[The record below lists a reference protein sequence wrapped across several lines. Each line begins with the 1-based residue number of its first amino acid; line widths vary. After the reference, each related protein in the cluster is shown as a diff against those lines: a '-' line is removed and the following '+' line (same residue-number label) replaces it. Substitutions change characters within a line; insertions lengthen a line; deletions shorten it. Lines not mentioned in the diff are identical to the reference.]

1 MKNIIISPKILNT
14 EKDYDSVVMEYEND
28 DSIILGFYS
37 EFSNK
42 DKKTIKNIAL
52 NPFRTVKIAYLG
64 LNDVKYIEGYLNI
77 TIDDINDGLDFLIVL
92 NKHYG
97 ANK

>member
-37 EFSNK
+37 EFSI
-42 DKKTIKNIAL
+42 KTRKL
-52 NPFRTVKIAYLG
+52 
-64 LNDVKYIEGYLNI
+64 
-77 TIDDINDGLDFLIVL
+77 
-92 NKHYG
+92 
-97 ANK
+97 